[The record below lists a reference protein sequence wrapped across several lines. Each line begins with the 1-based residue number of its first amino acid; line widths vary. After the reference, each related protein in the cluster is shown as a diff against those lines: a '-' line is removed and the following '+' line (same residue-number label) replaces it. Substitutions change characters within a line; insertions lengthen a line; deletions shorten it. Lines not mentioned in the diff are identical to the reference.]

1 MNKNSFQI
9 LVATG
14 NAGKIAEL
22 KKLLADLPFQLLS
35 LKDFPDVVEVAETCT
50 TFAENARLKAQGYAR
65 QTGFLSLADD
75 SGLEVSALGGAPGVF
90 SARYAGENISD
101 RFRMEKLLEELRLS
115 ASENR
120 SARFVCAMALASKN
134 GEIMHFVEEYCEG
147 TIASEPRGAN
157 GFGYDPIFIPSG
169 FDKTFGEL
177 PETVKQKISHRS
189 RAAIKI
195 IRYLRDFIAV

>member
-1 MNKNSFQI
+1 MNKKNFQI

-22 KKLLADLPFQLLS
+22 KKLLNDLPLELLS
-35 LKDFPDVVEVAETCT
+35 LKDFPDVAEVAEIGSN
-50 TFAENARLKAQGYAR
+50 FAENARLKAQGYAR

-90 SARYAGENISD
+90 SARYAGEDVSD
-101 RFRMEKLLEELRLS
+101 RVRMAKLLEEIRRS
-115 ASENR
+115 GSENR
-120 SARFVCAMALASKN
+120 SARFVCAMALAGKN

-147 TIASEPRGAN
+147 VIAAAPRGTN
-157 GFGYDPIFIPSG
+157 GFGYDPVFIPFG

-177 PETVKQKISHRS
+177 PETIKQKISHRA

-195 IRYLRDFIAV
+195 IQYLRDFIAV